1 MALVDFH
8 ALVATAGLIAV
19 FLAIKMATKFAGILP
34 LTKVFRFEPK
44 EGMYTTLLLSTG
56 LTPDDAGA

>member
-19 FLAIKMATKFAGILP
+19 FLAIKMATKFVGIFP

-44 EGMYTTLLLSTG
+44 EGMYTTLLMSTG